1 MGSVGR
7 AMGGEGR
14 TIHSQ
19 AAPLVRPVDA
29 VGWVVLAALCA
40 GGATLLFLLAALARI
55 IVKKKQGSWKKRHNF
70 GVKKSWNQ
78 DRTFLSFR
86 KPAPVTI
93 PEKATYLKKSPSP
106 TENKTLPG
114 ALSSDPGR
122 GDELTLSLVEEARR
136 IVEHQKSVDK
146 CDAKIEENYAEK
158 KPRIFF
164 TVKYSFEKTA
174 LIVTIN
180 KCSNLP
186 AKDSTNKTSDPYVK
200 LQLLPEKQHKVKTRV
215 VRRTLD
221 PVYDEDFTF
230 YGVHF
235 NQLPILTLHFVVLSF
250 DRYSR
255 DDVVGEVM
263 VELEGMDLSG
273 SETCPLSLAR
283 EITPR
288 SDKLRSQGRGEL
300 LVSLCHQPAASRVT
314 VVVLKARNLPKMD
327 ITGLSDPYVKIYLMY
342 NDQRISKKKTHV
354 KKRTLNPV
362 FNESFVFDLPRTDN
376 GLAEVQLEF
385 ALLDW
390 DRVTKNEVIGRL
402 NLGGPKCEGLALHH
416 WKEIQASPRRQIAE
430 WHKLKE

>member
-1 MGSVGR
+1 
-7 AMGGEGR
+7 
-14 TIHSQ
+14 
-19 AAPLVRPVDA
+19 L
-29 VGWVVLAALCA
+29 
-40 GGATLLFLLAALARI
+40 
-55 IVKKKQGSWKKRHNF
+55 
-70 GVKKSWNQ
+70 
-78 DRTFLSFR
+78 
-86 KPAPVTI
+86 
-93 PEKATYLKKSPSP
+93 
-106 TENKTLPG
+106 
-114 ALSSDPGR
+114 
-122 GDELTLSLVEEARR
+122 
-136 IVEHQKSVDK
+136 
-146 CDAKIEENYAEK
+146 
-158 KPRIFF
+158 FF

-186 AKDSTNKTSDPYVK
+186 AKDATNKSSDPYVK

-215 VRRTLD
+215 VRHTLS

-263 VELEGMDLSG
+263 VELEGLDLANTSD
-273 SETCPLSLAR
+273 TQPLTLAR

-288 SDKLRSQGRGEL
+288 SDKLRWQGRGEL
-300 LVSLCHQPAASRVT
+300 LVSLCHQPAASRLT

-327 ITGLSDPYVKIYLMY
+327 ITGLSDPYVKIYLLY
-342 NDQRISKKKTHV
+342 NNQRISKKKTHV

-362 FNESFVFDLPRTDN
+362 FNESFVFDLPRSES
-376 GLAEVQLEF
+376 GLAKVQLEF
-385 ALLDW
+385 MLLDW

-402 NLGGPKCEGLALHH
+402 ELGGESCEGPELAH